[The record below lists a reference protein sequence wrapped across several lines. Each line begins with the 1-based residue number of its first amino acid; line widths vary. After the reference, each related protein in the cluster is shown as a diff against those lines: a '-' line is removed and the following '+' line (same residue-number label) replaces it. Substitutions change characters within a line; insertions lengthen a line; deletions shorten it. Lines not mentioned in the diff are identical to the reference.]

1 VKQVPTVRTNAQ
13 AMGEI
18 EQMTTKQRLRKLR
31 SECPDWNQII
41 AKFEMFAGMSKR
53 DAELGILGLVDVG
66 LVRIEP
72 NPNGPTAFVLTIPP
86 GIPDEVLSHVA

>member
-1 VKQVPTVRTNAQ
+1 
-13 AMGEI
+13 
-18 EQMTTKQRLRKLR
+18 
-31 SECPDWNQII
+31 
-41 AKFEMFAGMSKR
+41 MSKR